1 MFLFFLTGG
10 EKTQLSHIVSP
21 CWESKMVTGIK
32 NNDGGMVSLLVDGLL
47 CLCRLCA
54 PMWVPVSLIFILFK
68 LSQSPQRSN
77 CVFTLT
83 GCFTVLTLTSLSVCL
98 RVHAGTL
105 GVLAPCCWKQPP
117 DAVVKGV
124 YKNGIWG
131 KHNQNNELKEA
142 RNHLGTVE
150 FRVFTGRHLIPP
162 FSNGCTEV
170 HWWHSSALW
179 S

>member
-32 NNDGGMVSLLVDGLL
+32 NSDGGMVSLLVDGLL

-83 GCFTVLTLTSLSVCL
+83 GCFTVLTLTSLSVC
-98 RVHAGTL
+98 VFML
-105 GVLAPCCWKQPP
+105 GLWVSWRLVAENSRL
-117 DAVVKGV
+117 